1 MSFNSMLSTVDR
13 TWRARLEPLARHS
26 RVVWQQRT
34 AREQRL
40 LKGGALLLI
49 AAVLWAASLRPALHK
64 IQQAREQLPVLQAQA
79 SQLDA
84 IILEAKAL
92 GRGRSGGLSA
102 AETELALQAS
112 LRSMGLDAV
121 SALSRSEGPT
131 VREAQWQIQF
141 ASAPAGRIMEW
152 MVNLPFVAQLQ
163 TRQVDLARS
172 NVDGRD
178 RPGLLSGVIVL
189 ALAPQERK

>member
-1 MSFNSMLSTVDR
+1 MLATVDR
-13 TWRARLEPLARHS
+13 TWRARLEPLARRSHA
-26 RVVWQQRT
+26 VWQQRT

-64 IQQAREQLPVLQAQA
+64 IQHAREQLPVLQAQA

-92 GRGRSGGLSA
+92 GRGRSGVLSA

-112 LRSMGLDAV
+112 LRSMGLDGV
-121 SALSRSEGPT
+121 SVLSRPEGAT
-131 VREAQWQIQF
+131 TREAQWQFQF
-141 ASAPAGRIMEW
+141 TNAPAGRIMEW
-152 MVNLPFVAQLQ
+152 MANLPFVAQLQ